1 MTMLLSPL
9 LTSFA
14 LVACI
19 LLLLP
24 HIYASSAPWQSKTG
38 SNSNNNKNAEEDF
51 YKNLPPTVFSG
62 NGRLHSVERM
72 AEAASNPDDASSNV
86 AVAICYDGG
95 VVVVSSST
103 KSPHLDDDNC
113 TVATLNNA
121 TVMASTNTTTS
132 SNATKANATKAN
144 ATYFPLLIPVTVNPP
159 YQVGP
164 NVYATT
170 GGNAADSQL
179 LRDQIL
185 QISSLLWESRTGSA
199 TAFVPPSLL
208 ARHVADHL
216 QRPTQQMSSG
226 KILAVSNCACI
237 SLIVGFV
244 FAGLSLLLGDLATRE
259 TLSATPHVI
268 HKASKSF
275 SPPFVCNHSCKCIY

>member
-1 MTMLLSPL
+1 MMTMLSSSL

-14 LVACI
+14 LAACI

-24 HIYASSAPWQSKTG
+24 QIQASSAPWQSSTG
-38 SNSNNNKNAEEDF
+38 SNSNSNNNRNAEEDF

-72 AEAASNPDDASSNV
+72 AEAASNPGDASSNV

-95 VVVVSSST
+95 VVVVSAST

-113 TVATLNNA
+113 TVATLNA
-121 TVMASTNTTTS
+121 TKVAPSTNTTS
-132 SNATKANATKAN
+132 SNATNSNT
-144 ATYFPLLIPVTVNPP
+144 TYLPLLIPVTTNPP

-185 QISSLLWESRTGSA
+185 QISSMLWESRTGSA

-226 KILAVSNCACI
+226 KILAVSRWACTSVC
-237 SLIVGFV
+237 SLVS
-244 FAGLSLLLGDLATRE
+244 FALACR
-259 TLSATPHVI
+259 
-268 HKASKSF
+268 
-275 SPPFVCNHSCKCIY
+275 CC